1 MTLVSVQTTGTLK
14 NGMLRRTMWRT
25 PTEITYA
32 SQIPR
37 LFITRV
43 LGFTSLCATPTF
55 ILEQTNGGFQ
65 RSPQRGFPKSLQ
77 FPTQSGLLV

>member
-1 MTLVSVQTTGTLK
+1 MTLVSVQTTGMLK
-14 NGMLRRTMWRT
+14 KGMLRRTTWRT
-25 PTEITYA
+25 PTEMTYA
-32 SQIPR
+32 SQMPR

-55 ILEQTNGGFQ
+55 ILWQTNRAFQ

-77 FPTQSGLLV
+77 FLTQSGLLA